1 MKPLRK
7 AGWTR
12 RFGLGTL
19 VVLAGLGLGQAPAPR
34 PAQAQAKAA
43 GKRDLDGYARIRFG
57 MTLAEVKAA
66 RPEGEFRRDVG
77 EYWIVTERVEKG
89 QDRPVSRFRLKVM
102 FNRGGQVER
111 IVNENLLAAE
121 VKEYLECRA
130 MFIAMVERLTA
141 QVGDPETVRVL
152 NEPEFLFGQRHRARN
167 TAHFGFANGAT
178 IDVYSVWDEYRQF
191 TKVFRDVTCTVLA
204 DFNKS

>member
-1 MKPLRK
+1 MKQPGK
-7 AGWTR
+7 AGWPR
-12 RFGLGTL
+12 RFGTL
-19 VVLAGLGLGQAPAPR
+19 LAGLMVLGCLGPTL
-34 PAQAQAKAA
+34 AA
-43 GKRDLDGYARIRFG
+43 GANRDLDGYARIRFG

-66 RPEGEFRRDVG
+66 RPDGEFRRDVG
-77 EYWIVTERVEKG
+77 EYWITTERIEKG
-89 QDRPVSRFRLKVM
+89 QDRPVSRFRLKVLL
-102 FNRGGQVER
+102 NRGGLVER
-111 IVNENLLAAE
+111 IVNENLLAVE

-141 QVGDPETVRVL
+141 QVGEPESVRVL

-167 TAHFGFANGAT
+167 TAHFAFANGAT

-191 TKVFRDVTCTVLA
+191 TKAFRDVTCTVLA